1 MFMWMEI
8 DLRNDY
14 FLVFVGRLSHLMDL
28 IINNFV
34 LRLVFSVML
43 S

>member
-8 DLRNDY
+8 DLRNDC
-14 FLVFVGRLSHLMDL
+14 FLVFVGRLCHLMDL